1 MTSEYN
7 LLLADDHSV
16 VRQGVSLILK
26 YSLPNIKIAQTDTLN
41 GILEK
46 LRNEPFDLLI
56 LDINLPGGNN
66 VSMIEKIK
74 SIRPEIKILMFSAF
88 EEDVYAIRYI
98 NAGANGYLNKLGNEE
113 EIVEAVGKVLKT
125 GNYISEN
132 LKEKL
137 INDLL
142 NKNKSGNPL
151 EKLSNRELEISRLL
165 VSGYGNLEIAN
176 HLHIQMS
183 TVSTYKGRIFEKLDV
198 KNVVSLADLFKLYE
212 ESV

>member
-26 YSLPNIKIAQTDTLN
+26 YSLPNIKIVQTDTLN